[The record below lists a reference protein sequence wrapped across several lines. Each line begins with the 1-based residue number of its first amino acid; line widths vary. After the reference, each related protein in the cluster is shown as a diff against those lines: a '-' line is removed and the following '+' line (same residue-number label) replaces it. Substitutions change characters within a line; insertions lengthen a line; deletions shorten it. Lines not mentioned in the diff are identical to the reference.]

1 MAWNDKLYTRILRW
15 KTMSKTPTPNVRD
28 NIRATAPKLIQLTEE
43 VIYGDMWERE
53 ELSKRD
59 RSLITLSALI
69 AMGRERQLIGHLNR
83 ALDNGVTQ
91 DEIIETITHL
101 AFYSGFPTAITAAT
115 IAKEV
120 FADRSD
126 PI

>member
-1 MAWNDKLYTRILRW
+1 
-15 KTMSKTPTPNVRD
+15 MSKTPTPNVRD

-43 VIYGDMWERE
+43 VIYGDVWERE

-59 RSLITLSALI
+59 RSLITIAALI

-83 ALDNGVTQ
+83 AVDNGVTH

-120 FADRSD
+120 FADRSELV
-126 PI
+126 

>member
-1 MAWNDKLYTRILRW
+1 
-15 KTMSKTPTPNVRD
+15 MSKTPTPNVRD
-28 NIRATAPKLIQLTEE
+28 NIRATAPKLIELTEE

-59 RSLITLSALI
+59 RSLITLAALI

-83 ALDNGVTQ
+83 AVDNGVTH
-91 DEIIETITHL
+91 DEIMETITHL

-120 FADRSD
+120 FADRSN

>member
-1 MAWNDKLYTRILRW
+1 
-15 KTMSKTPTPNVRD
+15 MSKKPAPNVRD
-28 NIRATAPKLIQLTEE
+28 HIRATAPKLIELTDE

-59 RSLITLSALI
+59 RSLITVASLV
-69 AMGRERQLIGHLNR
+69 AMGRERQLVGHLGR

-101 AFYSGFPTAITAAT
+101 AFYSGWPTAMTAAA
-115 IAKEV
+115 IAKDV
-120 FADRSD
+120 FEARED
-126 PI
+126 

>member
-1 MAWNDKLYTRILRW
+1 
-15 KTMSKTPTPNVRD
+15 MSKTPTPNVRD
-28 NIRATAPKLIQLTEE
+28 NIRATAPKLIELTEE

-59 RSLITLSALI
+59 RSLITLAALI

-83 ALDNGVTQ
+83 AVDNGLTH

-120 FADRSD
+120 FADRSA